1 MKEEMVIGTN
11 INLEH
16 QKCEYSYGNG
26 YKAGSRT
33 GYIGDGYFSDNNGY
47 GSGYTMRPSK
57 LILNVQ
63 VNDSREE
70 VWIDKFF
77 KERWGRLTANRVAA
91 IRATMSQLVL
101 LQKQVSVRGTQYYT
115 LAEPYAEA
123 WLYNAKVY
131 MQSGVNK
138 AKEVD
143 FAIVKAL
150 DKREKTGVEAEG

>member
-1 MKEEMVIGTN
+1 MKEVMVIGTN

-16 QKCEYSYGNG
+16 VKCEYSFSNG
-26 YKAGSRT
+26 YKQGAKE
-33 GYIGDGYFSDNNGY
+33 GYIGDGYYSSNNGY
-47 GSGYTMRPSK
+47 GWGTTMRPSK
-57 LILNVQ
+57 LVLTVE
-63 VNDSREE
+63 VDGRHEE

-143 FAIVKAL
+143 FAIVTAL